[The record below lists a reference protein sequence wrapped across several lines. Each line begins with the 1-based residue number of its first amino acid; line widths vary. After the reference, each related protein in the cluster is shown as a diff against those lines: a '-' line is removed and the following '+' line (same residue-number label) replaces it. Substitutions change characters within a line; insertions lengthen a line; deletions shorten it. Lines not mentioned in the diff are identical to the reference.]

1 VVTVVVLGGV
11 VLVAGTVV
19 EVTTT
24 VVVSEAAVVA
34 TVMAAVVVTGAVTAV
49 TGTVDD
55 GVAAVGVDA
64 ACPTATNPSNTAT
77 GTVIFTHRGH
87 RDHPGGRT
95 PGNRRPNPVPV
106 TFALAPTPTSVRF
119 VLTVCTPWPPKSRL
133 SW

>member
-1 VVTVVVLGGV
+1 
-11 VLVAGTVV
+11 VAA
-19 EVTTT
+19 
-24 VVVSEAAVVA
+24 AAVVG
-34 TVMAAVVVTGAVTAV
+34 AVVTAAVTAV

-119 VLTVCTPWPPKSRL
+119 VLTVCTPWPPKLCL
-133 SW
+133 SS